1 MGRKYALKAAHYG
14 YSDRG
19 SPVRRPAPAT
29 VTATQL
35 GEHLGLA
42 RQRISALADDGVIE
56 RLPNAR
62 FDRDA
67 CRLRYLRWLRDPAR
81 RSARPEAA
89 AKHAEAKTQL
99 LHIRIE
105 EKQRKLVRR
114 DDVNELIDQI
124 AGTVLTHL
132 SGMSARCSRDIQV
145 RRNIGAVVM
154 QIRREISEA
163 CSKAADECNE
173 PPLDDDA

>member
-1 MGRKYALKAAHYG
+1 MHSKPHIMDTPTE
-14 YSDRG
+14 DRL
-19 SPVRRPAPAT
+19 SVAPPAT

-81 RSARPEAA
+81 RSARSEAA

-99 LHIRIE
+99 LHIKIE
-105 EKQRKLVRR
+105 QKQRKLVRR
-114 DDVNELIDQI
+114 DDVNELINQI

-132 SGMSARCSRDIQV
+132 LMVMPSGHRSSEPEPIVMKVRFAPEVAV
-145 RRNIGAVVM
+145 RRSSAIEL
-154 QIRREISEA
+154 RHPSYW
-163 CSKAADECNE
+163 
-173 PPLDDDA
+173 